1 MHDVDAIIVKLSMRD
16 LMNQQLLLTPSDVAK
31 RLQMNE
37 RTVTQ
42 WLRNGHLRGFKIG
55 KEWRVSDVDL
65 DAFIEASANNP
76 NGPPP
81 RSVITGDTR
90 DISDLEARMVAAAAP
105 ILEGVTGAAEPFGR
119 WQEEG
124 AGLDRDAGDRSAI
137 EGKGAG

>member
-1 MHDVDAIIVKLSMRD
+1 MHDIDAIIVKLSMRD

-65 DAFIEASANNP
+65 DAFIEASANKPSEASANKP
-76 NGPPP
+76 NGLLPN
-81 RSVITGDTR
+81 SV
-90 DISDLEARMVAAAAP
+90 A
-105 ILEGVTGAAEPFGR
+105 
-119 WQEEG
+119 
-124 AGLDRDAGDRSAI
+124 
-137 EGKGAG
+137 